1 MNAHFQQTP
10 APPGQWV
17 PGSWGTSGT
26 AMIQQAPATDPSVGS
41 WQSQP
46 GPNPAITG
54 AAWMQHQQG
63 KGQFAMTPQSLASG
77 SPFGASSWEQ
87 APSQGSVDAFS
98 AEYAGKGVSAH
109 HFQSAPPGAWQPEG
123 VPDSHRRRRHRSR
136 SPRRLTGTDVL
147 QALQRG
153 GVSLFRE
160 VFHQL
165 PQDFRAVTLEA
176 PPGLVVDTQSITNQE
191 DRMSMCRRLNDLRR
205 ERLAPLASPA
215 SAPFYQEDGFK
226 CVPMSRQTERH
237 FWDLFHRLPVATTD
251 ASRWKAVL
259 KHVDQCP
266 EKPKSTPTSRDVEW
280 ASAELQDGHVAT
292 VNSPPRTA
300 RQQTSSFQALQDLA
314 AGSPLKPG
322 LPLAA
327 EEDYATWVKG
337 RVDVDTA
344 NLSLATLELDTKARK
359 FSKKMSA
366 DKALKSLP
374 PLEAMGDLFTVVY
387 KIYLRKLEKL
397 CSNLNSRS
405 KEGKALKKLCDDLNV
420 ENDSSFPD
428 LVARLRA
435 SEIMHKPL

>member
-1 MNAHFQQTP
+1 M
-10 APPGQWV
+10 
-17 PGSWGTSGT
+17 
-26 AMIQQAPATDPSVGS
+26 
-41 WQSQP
+41 
-46 GPNPAITG
+46 
-54 AAWMQHQQG
+54 
-63 KGQFAMTPQSLASG
+63 LAK
-77 SPFGASSWEQ
+77 
-87 APSQGSVDAFS
+87 VC
-98 AEYAGKGVSAH
+98 
-109 HFQSAPPGAWQPEG
+109 
-123 VPDSHRRRRHRSR
+123 
-136 SPRRLTGTDVL
+136 PRTTFNQLL
-147 QALQRG
+147 QARG
-153 GVSLFRE
+153 SLK
-160 VFHQL
+160 VFQILTADVDTVLAPLADQL
-165 PQDFRAVTLEA
+165 VLMFCKLYSVEA

-280 ASAELQDGHVAT
+280 ASAELQDGHV
-292 VNSPPRTA
+292 
-300 RQQTSSFQALQDLA
+300 ALQDLA

>member
-1 MNAHFQQTP
+1 VTTSNQFLHAHGNLKVLRILIVDVGTVL
-10 APPGQWV
+10 APL
-17 PGSWGTSGT
+17 
-26 AMIQQAPATDPSVGS
+26 AD
-41 WQSQP
+41 QP
-46 GPNPAITG
+46 
-54 AAWMQHQQG
+54 
-63 KGQFAMTPQSLASG
+63 
-77 SPFGASSWEQ
+77 
-87 APSQGSVDAFS
+87 
-98 AEYAGKGVSAH
+98 
-109 HFQSAPPGAWQPEG
+109 
-123 VPDSHRRRRHRSR
+123 
-136 SPRRLTGTDVL
+136 VL
-147 QALQRG
+147 MCCKLYN
-153 GVSLFRE
+153 V
-160 VFHQL
+160 
-165 PQDFRAVTLEA
+165 EA
-176 PPGLVVDTQSITNQE
+176 PPGMVVDTQSITNQE

-259 KHVDQCP
+259 KYVDQCP

-280 ASAELQDGHVAT
+280 ASADLQDGPA
-292 VNSPPRTA
+292 
-300 RQQTSSFQALQDLA
+300 ALQDLA

-322 LPLAA
+322 LPLADS
-327 EEDYATWVKG
+327 EDYATWVKG

-344 NLSLATLELDTKARK
+344 NLSLHSLDLNTKAHK
-359 FSKKMSA
+359 FSKRMSA

-374 PLEAMGDLFTVVY
+374 PLQAMGDLFTVVY

-397 CSNLNSRS
+397 CANLNARS

-420 ENDSSFPD
+420 ENDKSFPD

>member
-1 MNAHFQQTP
+1 MWTRFP
-10 APPGQWV
+10 
-17 PGSWGTSGT
+17 
-26 AMIQQAPATDPSVGS
+26 
-41 WQSQP
+41 
-46 GPNPAITG
+46 
-54 AAWMQHQQG
+54 
-63 KGQFAMTPQSLASG
+63 
-77 SPFGASSWEQ
+77 
-87 APSQGSVDAFS
+87 
-98 AEYAGKGVSAH
+98 AGKGD
-109 HFQSAPPGAWQPEG
+109 HFQSVPPCAWQPEG
-123 VPDSHRRRRHRSR
+123 APDSHRRRRHRSR
-136 SPRRLTGTDVL
+136 SPRRPTSADVL
-147 QALQRG
+147 QTLQRG
-153 GVSLFRE
+153 GVHLFQE

-165 PQDFRAVTLEA
+165 PQEFRAVTLEA
-176 PPGLVVDTQSITNQE
+176 PPGMVVDTQSITNQE

-259 KHVDQCP
+259 KYVDQCP

-280 ASAELQDGHVAT
+280 ASADLQDGPAAAA
-292 VNSPPRTA
+292 NSPPRTA
-300 RQQTSSFQALQDLA
+300 RNQTSSFQALQDLA

-322 LPLAA
+322 LPLADS
-327 EEDYATWVKG
+327 EDYATWVKG

-344 NLSLATLELDTKARK
+344 NLSLHSLDLNTKAHK
-359 FSKKMSA
+359 FSKRMSA

-374 PLEAMGDLFTVVY
+374 PLQAMGDLFTVVY

-397 CSNLNSRS
+397 CANLNARS

-420 ENDSSFPD
+420 ENDKSFPD